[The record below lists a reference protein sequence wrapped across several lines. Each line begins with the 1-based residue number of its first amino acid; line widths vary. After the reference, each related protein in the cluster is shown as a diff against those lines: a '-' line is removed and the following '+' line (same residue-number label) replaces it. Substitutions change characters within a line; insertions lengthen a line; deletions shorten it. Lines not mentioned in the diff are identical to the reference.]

1 MYLSI
6 VSLQCYSLSCHLLKQ
21 KWQYYN
27 HIRLKYKYHLNS
39 IFRRTPSPDLHI
51 PMLIKGAPVTVNLPL
66 PTLAKERER
75 GTEREVNHPKLLLSW
90 KHHTIDGQNPAPVDI
105 AKYPTTNSLCG
116 CTNCRI
122 LPIQISNGSIDRQP
136 HPTGRPGYRFGG
148 FDEEQLA
155 THRRDTQPHRDAL
168 DPDAFWKGT
177 PKGWYHCSFTCNPVL
192 YAEKQAKNS

>member
-1 MYLSI
+1 
-6 VSLQCYSLSCHLLKQ
+6 
-21 KWQYYN
+21 
-27 HIRLKYKYHLNS
+27 
-39 IFRRTPSPDLHI
+39 
-51 PMLIKGAPVTVNLPL
+51 MLIKGAPVTVNLPL
-66 PTLAKERER
+66 PTSAAGLNGKWNIQSYCYHE
-75 GTEREVNHPKLLLSW
+75 

-155 THRRDTQPHRDAL
+155 THRRDTQPHWDAL

-192 YAEKQAKNS
+192 YAEKQAKNSSAKHS